1 MSDSVSSS
9 KALVKT
15 ESQSTFTEFGP
26 AVNNNSMYV
35 FVASAGTNLF
45 KVSLSAA
52 CWSARRDR
60 HCSKASSPTYYL
72 VKIPKSLAIAAMTF
86 RTLLSCTLVSR
97 KKCKNHEMAG
107 K

>member
-15 ESQSTFTEFGP
+15 ESQSTFTEFGS
-26 AVNNNSMYV
+26 AVNNNSTYVYV

-60 HCSKASSPTYYL
+60 HCSIASSSPTTWL
-72 VKIPKSLAIAAMTF
+72 KFLNP
-86 RTLLSCTLVSR
+86 
-97 KKCKNHEMAG
+97 
-107 K
+107 